1 MLPSEIA
8 ARQKAL
14 LEQYPPAI
22 QKQIHTLTIKCV
34 ALGVPALFTRM
45 SEGPVVRT
53 FFFQPQGLALFGPL
67 MSKEEEIAG
76 SLGVESVRVERVL
89 GEISIAVPRA
99 DRQLI
104 EFDKCLHTML
114 TSPITKEMALPL
126 LMGQSTNG
134 EHLYADL
141 AAQPHLLIAGTTGS
155 GKSVYTAQLICSLA
169 LFRTPEELEFVLVDT
184 KNLDLVLFKGLE
196 HVKYV
201 LSDINDLRLALQ
213 QLLGEVRLRN
223 QEMSGIARNIGEW
236 NRLQEIHANAIHI
249 PNAQKYKDYERSRK
263 MKYKI
268 LIIDEMADVFMQDR
282 SYLSQFKKSERPIAI
297 EDLVQQILQISR
309 AAGIHLILATQQPSV
324 KIISGVMKANAPAR
338 VSFKLPSMSDSRVI
352 LDENGAENLLGK
364 GDYLYKIAGSD
375 TVKRAHSAFVSTNDI
390 ATILV
395 QNEEIRRQYA
405 TILQP

>member
-236 NRLQEIHANAIHI
+236 NRLS
-249 PNAQKYKDYERSRK
+249 SRP

>member
-1 MLPSEIA
+1 ML
-8 ARQKAL
+8 
-14 LEQYPPAI
+14 
-22 QKQIHTLTIKCV
+22 
-34 ALGVPALFTRM
+34 
-45 SEGPVVRT
+45 EGPVVRT
-53 FFFQPQGLALFGPL
+53 FFFQPQGLALYGPL

-76 SLGVESVRVERVL
+76 SLSVESVRVERVL

-114 TSPITKEMALPL
+114 TSPQTKDMALPL

-134 EHLYADL
+134 ESLYADL

-201 LSDINDLRLALQ
+201 LSSIEDLRMALLD
-213 QLLGEVRLRN
+213 LLREVRLRN
-223 QEMSGIARNIGEW
+223 QEMSGVARNIGEW
-236 NRLQEIHANAIHI
+236 NLMYVG
-249 PNAQKYKDYERSRK
+249 KTRSMHY

-282 SYLSQFKKSERPIAI
+282 AYLSQFKKSERPPAI

-309 AAGIHLILATQQPSV
+309 AAGVHLILATQQPSV

-338 VSFKLPSMSDSRVI
+338 VSFKLPTMSDSRVI

-375 TVKRAHSAFVSTNDI
+375 LVKRAHSAFVSTTDI
-390 ATILV
+390 ANILV
-395 QNEEIRRQYA
+395 QNEMIRRTYA
-405 TILQP
+405 EMPQM